1 MCKSL
6 IYNALEGYNST
17 LFVYGQTGTGKTYT
31 MNGNNNDEGVVHRSV
46 KLLRQKIVND
56 TNIENFSFKMSYIEI
71 YNEKVRDLMSDSF
84 KNVREMAK

>member
-1 MCKSL
+1 
-6 IYNALEGYNST
+6 
-17 LFVYGQTGTGKTYT
+17 
-31 MNGNNNDEGVVHRSV
+31 MNGNTNDEGVVHRSV